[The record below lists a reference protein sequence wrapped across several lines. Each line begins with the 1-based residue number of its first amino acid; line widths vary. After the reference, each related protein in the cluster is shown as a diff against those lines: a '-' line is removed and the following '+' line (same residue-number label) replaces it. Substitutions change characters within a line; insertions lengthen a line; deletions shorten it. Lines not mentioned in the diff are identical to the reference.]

1 MLTTEFYFY
10 IDNNIG
16 KIMKKIKNTKPDYN
30 GDERRSLD
38 YILDYL
44 LDNYLYN
51 AIDLEEYIKSVK
63 NFPVLKIAS
72 FAKDNGYDELLV
84 FMLNYT
90 SEKELLIS
98 YLSASI
104 PSVLLYNIETYFIKS
119 NLFNEEQVNKLSDSI
134 IGFNNP
140 NYIFELIKL
149 ISFRNTFSTKK
160 AIDKLIE
167 LGSYNTLI
175 RVIEEV
181 DGIDKEYIISRMYNN
196 GFNSSLIAIINNN
209 ELEEPFKNVLNNM
222 LEADDVSKLK
232 SFKDNFPD
240 IVSYNSSL
248 LDEEADV
255 FVKYPYEEII
265 DYNTNKSTGYVVN
278 EVLYEKAKDLGVLC
292 TLMCDKSGADFL
304 ISYMLNDDDVR
315 VDVLIP
321 RYKTFISEKYSDLEY
336 ARACD
341 LSYNHSI
348 DKLSKN
354 KNLKKTM

>member
-209 ELEEPFKNVLNNM
+209 ELEEPLKNVLNNM

-240 IVSYNSSL
+240 IVSYNSLL

-304 ISYMLNDDDVR
+304 ISYMLDDDDVR
-315 VDVLIP
+315 VDVLLP